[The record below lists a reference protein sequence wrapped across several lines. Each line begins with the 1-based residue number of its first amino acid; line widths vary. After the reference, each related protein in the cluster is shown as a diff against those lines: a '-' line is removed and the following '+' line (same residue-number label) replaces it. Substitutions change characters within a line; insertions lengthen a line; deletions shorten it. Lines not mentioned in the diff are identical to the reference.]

1 MNDTAIPFHERIR
14 EWPVAAPGASLDR
27 ELEALAAAAAEHADL
42 APLRGILGNE
52 PVTKLIAG
60 TVSGSPYLRGLMQRD
75 YGRLQRIL
83 MSSPDQRFDDLKAE
97 LAANAAAA
105 QTLPEAM
112 KALRV
117 FKSEAALLI
126 ALCDLAGVWP
136 VMEVTA
142 RLTDCADL
150 TVQQAIRF
158 LFRMAVVKGDW
169 KAPDPQNPDIG
180 SGYIVLA
187 MGKHGAF
194 ELNYS
199 SDIDLI
205 VFYEPER
212 LRLREGLEATPF
224 MVRIT
229 RDLVRLMEERT
240 GDGYVFRTDLRLRPD
255 AGATPLA
262 ITTPAALN
270 YYEAVGQNWER
281 AALIKARA
289 CAGDIE
295 AGESFLAELSPFIW
309 RKYLDFAAIADVHAM
324 KRQIHAYRGLGGI
337 GVAGHNVKLG
347 RGGIREIEFF
357 AQTQQIIAGG
367 RQKDL
372 RVRPTLEALHRLVER
387 KWITEAIRSDLESAY
402 LYLRRIEHRIQM
414 VADEQTHEL
423 PEDAASLANV
433 ARFSGYADT
442 DAFSRE
448 LLPHLETVQRHYSVL
463 FEDMPELTSD
473 GVNMMFAGESDDPD
487 TIAAL
492 AQMGYAQPSQVLA
505 TVRGW
510 HHGRMAVMRS
520 ARARERLTEVQPLLI
535 RTLAETAEPD
545 RALACFDRFLAE
557 LPAGVQLFSL
567 LRAHPGLLRLI
578 ADIMGTAPRLAQ
590 ILSRRRRLLDAVLDP
605 RTFAAMPSADELD
618 ILISA
623 PSSGPRPTC
632 RSAWTTPASSA
643 PSKPS

>member
-14 EWPVAAPGASLDR
+14 EWPMAAPGASLDR
-27 ELEALAAAAAEHADL
+27 ELEALAAAAAEQADL

-473 GVNMMFAGESDDPD
+473 GVNMMFAGKSDDPD

-545 RALACFDRFLAE
+545 LRWPASTVSSPSCRPACSS
-557 LPAGVQLFSL
+557 SL
-567 LRAHPGLLRLI
+567 S
-578 ADIMGTAPRLAQ
+578 
-590 ILSRRRRLLDAVLDP
+590 SRRTQLC
-605 RTFAAMPSADELD
+605 
-618 ILISA
+618 
-623 PSSGPRPTC
+623 SS
-632 RSAWTTPASSA
+632 
-643 PSKPS
+643 

>member
-372 RVRPTLEALHRLVER
+372 RVRPNSR
-387 KWITEAIRSDLESAY
+387 
-402 LYLRRIEHRIQM
+402 
-414 VADEQTHEL
+414 
-423 PEDAASLANV
+423 SLAP
-433 ARFSGYADT
+433 ARRAQVDHRGDPQRSGK
-442 DAFSRE
+442 R
-448 LLPHLETVQRHYSVL
+448 LPLSPPHRASH
-463 FEDMPELTSD
+463 SD
-473 GVNMMFAGESDDPD
+473 G
-487 TIAAL
+487 
-492 AQMGYAQPSQVLA
+492 
-505 TVRGW
+505 R
-510 HHGRMAVMRS
+510 
-520 ARARERLTEVQPLLI
+520 
-535 RTLAETAEPD
+535 
-545 RALACFDRFLAE
+545 
-557 LPAGVQLFSL
+557 
-567 LRAHPGLLRLI
+567 
-578 ADIMGTAPRLAQ
+578 
-590 ILSRRRRLLDAVLDP
+590 
-605 RTFAAMPSADELD
+605 
-618 ILISA
+618 
-623 PSSGPRPTC
+623 
-632 RSAWTTPASSA
+632 
-643 PSKPS
+643 